1 MRTIQL
7 KVPTIKCEG
16 CVETIRTALS
26 KLEGVQTVE
35 GDPNRKEV
43 TVTFSPDQLSESEIR
58 TVISGAGFLVG

>member
-35 GDPNRKEV
+35 GDLNRKEV

>member
-1 MRTIQL
+1 MIQL

-26 KLEGVQTVE
+26 KLEVVQTVE
-35 GDPNRKEV
+35 GDLNRKEV

>member
-35 GDPNRKEV
+35 GGLNRKEV
-43 TVTFSPDQLSESEIR
+43 TVTFSPDQLSESEIW

>member
-1 MRTIQL
+1 MIQL
-7 KVPTIKCEG
+7 KVPMIKCEG

-26 KLEGVQTVE
+26 KLEVVQTVE
-35 GDPNRKEV
+35 GDLNRKEV